1 MRRLRKNEEGGK
13 FEIQFYSGYKGDE
26 TPKAVIIGNR
36 KFNIEE
42 IISRKR
48 VLDKKTGKKLEI
60 YKCKMEG
67 EIVKIKISESGEW
80 EIAFS
85 KKT

>member
-1 MRRLRKNEEGGK
+1 VRRLRKNEEGGK
-13 FEIQFYSGYKGDE
+13 FELQFYSGYKGDE
-26 TPKAVIIGNR
+26 TPRAVIIGNR

>member
-1 MRRLRKNEEGGK
+1 VRRLRKNEEGGK
-13 FEIQFYSGYKGDE
+13 FELQFYSGYKGDE
-26 TPKAVIIGNR
+26 TPRAVIIGNR

-67 EIVKIKISESGEW
+67 KIVKIKISESGEW

-85 KKT
+85 EKT

>member
-1 MRRLRKNEEGGK
+1 VRRLRKNEEGGK
-13 FEIQFYSGYKGDE
+13 FELQFYSGYKGDE
-26 TPKAVIIGNR
+26 TPKAVIIRNR

-85 KKT
+85 RKT

>member
-1 MRRLRKNEEGGK
+1 MRRFKKNEEGGK
-13 FEIQFYSGYKGDE
+13 FELQFYSGYKGDE
-26 TPKAVIIGNR
+26 TPKAVIIGKR

-85 KKT
+85 RKT